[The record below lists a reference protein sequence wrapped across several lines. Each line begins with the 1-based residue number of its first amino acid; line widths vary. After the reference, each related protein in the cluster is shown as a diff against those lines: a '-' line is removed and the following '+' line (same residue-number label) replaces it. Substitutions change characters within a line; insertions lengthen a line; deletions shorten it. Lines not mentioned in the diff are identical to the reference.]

1 MSESAA
7 VGLPSPHL
15 ADTSHPRAAAPTKSD
30 KLASPAQG
38 EKGKEEEVNKGC
50 WAAQTAELELE
61 DLSKP
66 LSPANKQC
74 IGLTV
79 RRSLI
84 ALRSAHVTS
93 MRLLRS
99 PPTGR
104 ASIARLFL
112 EYKNLRVISV
122 LLAALCK

>member
-1 MSESAA
+1 M
-7 VGLPSPHL
+7 
-15 ADTSHPRAAAPTKSD
+15 
-30 KLASPAQG
+30 
-38 EKGKEEEVNKGC
+38 
-50 WAAQTAELELE
+50 
-61 DLSKP
+61 
-66 LSPANKQC
+66 
-74 IGLTV
+74 

-104 ASIARLFL
+104 ASMARLFL

-122 LLAALCK
+122 LLAALCRWNKLRQTQWQHSVLDKALDNQGLHSISSEVHITAVQQACRCRRSRRSMSDVR